1 MTDIKLERQKL
12 YEEIWQE
19 AMNKVAKKYN
29 LSDNGLRKICKKLE
43 IPLPDRSYWGKFHFG
58 KNKPKIKLLPKYDGE
73 DYYIIHATDFVA
85 KQNEQ
90 SFEEYLYHFNPEE
103 RAKIISLCSSID
115 SSGVISKYHHIIDQV
130 KEEHRKQDVY
140 NKNTKYNLN
149 KTETNPE
156 VRKRIYLILH
166 LIFTNL
172 EKLGYKA
179 QHSDGLQA
187 IILGEKINFRIRE
200 KNNVVYV
207 DDNSHFA
214 LTYGNG
220 KKRELEPNGLLELSI
235 IRHYDNNARVWISPK
250 KEIWTDTK
258 TKKLEDSI
266 GDFIVELIYCACK
279 KIDDKEQRKKE
290 ERDKIVKEEIRQ
302 AKKEIQDRELERFK
316 DLEKNAMNYVKAEQ
330 IRQYIQAFSKRE
342 NLTEEDIQYVKW
354 ANAKADWLDPIIKG
368 EDAILD
374 EKI

>member
-12 YEEIWQE
+12 YEEVWQE
-19 AMNKVAKKYN
+19 AMNKVAKRYN

-58 KNKPKIKLLPKYDGE
+58 KNIPKRKPLPKYDGN
-73 DYYIIHATDFVA
+73 DYYIIHATEIVT
-85 KQNEQ
+85 KQNER
-90 SFEEYLYHFNPEE
+90 SFEEYLYRFNLEE
-103 RAKIISLCSSID
+103 RTKIISICSSID
-115 SSGVISKYHHIIDQV
+115 SNSVINKYHHIIDKV
-130 KEEHRKQDVY
+130 KEEHRKQDIY
-140 NKNTKYNLN
+140 NKNTKYNLD

-179 QHSDGLQA
+179 EYSSGLQA

-220 KKRELEPNGLLELSI
+220 KRRELEPNGLLELSI
-235 IRHYDNNARVWISPK
+235 IRHYDNNDRVWISPK
-250 KEIWTDTK
+250 KEVWTDTK
-258 TKKLEDSI
+258 TKKLEDII
-266 GDFIVELIYCACK
+266 GDFIIELIYCACK
-279 KIDDKEQRKKE
+279 KIDDKEQRIKE
-290 ERDKIVKEEIRQ
+290 EKERRANEEIRQ
-302 AKKEIQDRELERFK
+302 VKKVIQDRELERFK
-316 DLEKNAMNYVKAEQ
+316 DLERDAMNYVKAEQ
-330 IRQYIQAFSKRE
+330 IRQYMRALSKKE
-342 NLTEEDIQYVKW
+342 DLTEEDMQYIKW
-354 ANAKADWLDPIIKG
+354 ANAKADWIDPITKS
-368 EDAILD
+368 EDVILD
-374 EKI
+374 EKL